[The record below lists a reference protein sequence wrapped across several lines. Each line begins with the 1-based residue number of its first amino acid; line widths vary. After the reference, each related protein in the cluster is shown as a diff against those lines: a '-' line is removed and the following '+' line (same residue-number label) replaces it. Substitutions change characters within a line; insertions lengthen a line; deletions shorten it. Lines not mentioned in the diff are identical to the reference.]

1 MQSQREV
8 SDLGGT
14 MRLGAYTARLR
25 PGSKVAQAY
34 GTTEIS
40 ERHRHRWEVNNA
52 YRDVLAEYGLRLS
65 GQSPDGG
72 LVEID
77 RAARPSVVHR
87 LPVPPG
93 AQVPADPPASAVRRL
108 HRRRTQAPARRG
120 SGRSQGAGGSR
131 ALMGGPRRAALFA
144 FGVAAVAGA
153 AAGCGSGGARPT
165 ATVQAADTADQVIEG
180 FSHYVTA
187 DGIRKSRVE
196 ADTAYFYEASQL
208 AVLRHLRATFYD
220 PRGAESSTLTAD
232 RGTYRWQDG
241 SMDAQGSVVVTGSDG
256 RQLKAETLKFDPKK
270 NEISTDQAFRFEHGT
285 EFIQGTGFSS
295 DPDFKN
301 VVTNRP
307 HGVAGKGV
315 LLPGQK

>member
-1 MQSQREV
+1 M
-8 SDLGGT
+8 
-14 MRLGAYTARLR
+14 
-25 PGSKVAQAY
+25 
-34 GTTEIS
+34 
-40 ERHRHRWEVNNA
+40 
-52 YRDVLAEYGLRLS
+52 
-65 GQSPDGG
+65 
-72 LVEID
+72 
-77 RAARPSVVHR
+77 
-87 LPVPPG
+87 
-93 AQVPADPPASAVRRL
+93 
-108 HRRRTQAPARRG
+108 
-120 SGRSQGAGGSR
+120 GR
-131 ALMGGPRRAALFA
+131 PRRAARLALALA
-144 FGVAAVAGA
+144 FLA
-153 AAGCGSGGARPT
+153 AAGGCRSGGARPT

-220 PRGAESSTLTAD
+220 PKGAESSQLTAD

-241 SMDAQGSVVVTGSDG
+241 SMDAGGDVVVTATDG
-256 RQLKAETLKFDPKK
+256 RKLQTETLKFDPKK
-270 NEISTDQAFRFEHGT
+270 NEISTDQAFRFEHGS

>member
-1 MQSQREV
+1 M
-8 SDLGGT
+8 
-14 MRLGAYTARLR
+14 
-25 PGSKVAQAY
+25 
-34 GTTEIS
+34 
-40 ERHRHRWEVNNA
+40 
-52 YRDVLAEYGLRLS
+52 
-65 GQSPDGG
+65 
-72 LVEID
+72 D
-77 RAARPSVVHR
+77 R
-87 LPVPPG
+87 
-93 AQVPADPPASAVRRL
+93 
-108 HRRRTQAPARRG
+108 
-120 SGRSQGAGGSR
+120 
-131 ALMGGPRRAALFA
+131 PRRAALFA
-144 FGVAAVAGA
+144 FGVAAAAGA
-153 AAGCGSGGARPT
+153 GAGCGSGGARPT

-220 PRGAESSTLTAD
+220 PKGAESSTLTAD

-241 SMDAQGSVVVTGSDG
+241 SMDAQGNVFVTGSDG
-256 RQLKAETLKFDPKK
+256 RRLRAETLKFDPKK